1 MKYSILGFNQEEV
14 LKCKTTIDVN
24 GKEKIVCIDVAD
36 LLILRCVADFMNRQK
51 IFKYVVNDKM
61 FFSIQYKAVLED
73 LPILNIGKQALRDKI
88 DKLVLFDLLEKEVVK
103 NEQGTFVVFR
113 IGSRY
118 EQLMYKNNE
127 EVCSEVL
134 GGVYKTTHG
143 VVENYT
149 PKNSS
154 TINSSTIKEKVIDKS
169 ISKKNEFK
177 LCNYIEVHNKWEETN
192 PNLPSI
198 RCFNEKRKKAL
209 RTLLKNNNATIDDLY
224 KVFEIIAV
232 CDFCQGNNDRKWTAT
247 LDWVLNDTKSCFNRL
262 LEGAYAFSESEKQRV
277 QQIVNNEQRNIQ
289 KEDKLIVNG
298 TIYR

>member
-14 LKCKTTIDVN
+14 LKCKTSIDVN

-51 IFKYVVNDKM
+51 IFKYVINDKM

-127 EVCSEVL
+127 CVCSEVL

-154 TINSSTIKEKVIDKS
+154 TINSSTIKEKEIDKS
-169 ISKKNEFK
+169 ISKKKKNKTFDVRADLSYVDDVFLDVWNEWLDYK
-177 LCNYIEVHNKWEETN
+177 DEIGKQYKTQRGANSQYKSLVKY
-192 PNLPSI
+192 
-198 RCFNEKRKKAL
+198 A
-209 RTLLKNNNATIDDLY
+209 NNNPILANAIVKRSIEHSWDG
-224 KVFEIIAV
+224 VFALTDKQVEL
-232 CDFCQGNNDRKWTAT
+232 F
-247 LDWVLNDTKSCFNRL
+247 LSSKSPYSI
-262 LEGAYAFSESEKQRV
+262 EE
-277 QQIVNNEQRNIQ
+277 NNEQSTTQQIS
-289 KEDKLIVNG
+289 G
-298 TIYR
+298 TIVINGQIYK

>member
-127 EVCSEVL
+127 GVCSEVL

-154 TINSSTIKEKVIDKS
+154 TINSSTIKEKEIDKS
-169 ISKKNEFK
+169 ISKKKNRNAFDVRKDLSYVEEAFVQIWNEWLDYK
-177 LCNYIEVHNKWEETN
+177 DEIGKQYKTQRGANSQYKSLVKY
-192 PNLPSI
+192 
-198 RCFNEKRKKAL
+198 A
-209 RTLLKNNNATIDDLY
+209 NNNPILANAIVKRSIEHSWDGVFALTDKQVELFLSSKSPYSID
-224 KVFEIIAV
+224 E
-232 CDFCQGNNDRKWTAT
+232 
-247 LDWVLNDTKSCFNRL
+247 
-262 LEGAYAFSESEKQRV
+262 
-277 QQIVNNEQRNIQ
+277 NNEQPTTQHIS
-289 KEDKLIVNG
+289 ETIIING
-298 TIYR
+298 QIYK

>member
-14 LKCKTTIDVN
+14 LKCKTSIDVN

-51 IFKYVVNDKM
+51 IFKYVINDKM

-154 TINSSTIKEKVIDKS
+154 TINSSTIKEKEIDKS
-169 ISKKNEFK
+169 ISKKKNRNAFDVRKDLSYVEEAFVQIWNEWLDYK
-177 LCNYIEVHNKWEETN
+177 DEIGKQYKTQRGANSQYKSLVKY
-192 PNLPSI
+192 
-198 RCFNEKRKKAL
+198 A
-209 RTLLKNNNATIDDLY
+209 NNNPILANAIVKRSIEHSWDGIFALTDKQVELFLSSKSPY
-224 KVFEIIAV
+224 SV
-232 CDFCQGNNDRKWTAT
+232 CED
-247 LDWVLNDTKSCFNRL
+247 
-262 LEGAYAFSESEKQRV
+262 
-277 QQIVNNEQRNIQ
+277 NEQPTTQHIS
-289 KEDKLIVNG
+289 ETIIING
-298 TIYR
+298 QIYK

>member
-14 LKCKTTIDVN
+14 LKCKTSIDIN

-51 IFKYVVNDKM
+51 IFKYVINDKM

-127 EVCSEVL
+127 EVCGEVL
-134 GGVYKTTHG
+134 EGVYKTTHG

-154 TINSSTIKEKVIDKS
+154 TINSSTIKEIEIDKS
-169 ISKKNEFK
+169 ISIKKNIDYDNVK
-177 LCNYIEVHNKWEETN
+177 QMWEQTN
-192 PNLPSI
+192 PNLQSF
-198 RCFNEKRKKAL
+198 RGFNEKRKRAL
-209 RTLLKNNNATIDDLY
+209 NTLLKNNNATIDDLY
-224 KVFEIIAV
+224 KAFEIIAV
-232 CDFCQGNNDRKWTAT
+232 CDFCQGQNGRNWKAT
-247 LDWVLNDTKSCFNRL
+247 IDWILNDTNSCFNRL
-262 LEGAYAFSESEKQRV
+262 FEGVYAFTEYEKEKVNSIVSGESA
-277 QQIVNNEQRNIQ
+277 
-289 KEDKLIVNG
+289 KEDVKVNS
-298 TIYR
+298 TIIINGQIYK